1 MQGTD
6 LVSVSQR
13 WQARITA
20 SPDYTI
26 VPHDNVFRM
35 GLHASAIGESTYN
48 HFEQYYREICRKYSG
63 IPVEDAI
70 PGSSAINEDGEYY
83 HVQNIRP
90 IQLTSHHQ
98 PDPSVMSELRLVRGI
113 GPKGADRLRQRGCKQ
128 ISDLLHH
135 RRYQSKAAHVLEVL
149 HAGPAGAT
157 HLIRSRL
164 GPSHPLG
171 LIASEGFVP
180 EKIRFLD
187 LETLGIFGRPVI
199 LFGIGCPGPR
209 GLTIHQFVLRDITE
223 EPAALT
229 AVRELLDG
237 ADALVSY
244 NGRSFDLPYLNER
257 CAYYGFDPLPSL
269 PHIDLL
275 HYARRMWREQIP
287 DCRLSTVEQKFL
299 GVEREFDLPG
309 MLVPEWYMKYRDTG
323 NCGPLVP
330 IVRHNEQDI
339 ASLPLLLDLLRSKA
353 RECC

>member
-6 LVSVSQR
+6 LASVSQR

-20 SPDYTI
+20 SPDYVV

-35 GLHASAIGESTYN
+35 GLYASAIGESAYDQ
-48 HFEQYYREICRKYSG
+48 FGRYLRELCTRYTGVPI
-63 IPVEDAI
+63 EDAI
-70 PGSSAINEDGEYY
+70 PGHEISNEDGECYC
-83 HVQNIRP
+83 VQNTHQ
-90 IQLTSHHQ
+90 IQITSCVQ
-98 PDPSVMSELRLVRGI
+98 PDPSVLNELRLVRGI
-113 GPKGADRLRQRGCKQ
+113 GPKAAEKLRSRGCNT
-128 ISDLLHH
+128 IPDLFHH
-135 RRYQSKAAHVLEVL
+135 RRYQKGAAHAMEAL
-149 HAGPAGAT
+149 HAGPAGAS

-171 LIASEGFVP
+171 LIVSEGFTSDKV
-180 EKIRFLD
+180 RFLD

-199 LFGIGCPGPR
+199 LFGIGCPTPQ
-209 GLTIHQFVLRDITE
+209 GLVIHQIVLRDITE

-229 AVRELLDG
+229 AIRNLLEG
-237 ADALVSY
+237 AEVLVSY

-257 CAYYGFDPLPSL
+257 FAYYGFDPLFEL

-275 HYARRMWREQIP
+275 HYSRRMWKGQIP
-287 DCRLSTVEQKFL
+287 DCRLSTIEQTFL
-299 GVEREFDLPG
+299 SVAREIDIPG

-339 ASLPLLLDLLRSKA
+339 ASLPLLLNMLRSKA
-353 RECC
+353 RGCC

>member
-20 SPDYTI
+20 SPDYVI

-35 GLHASAIGESTYN
+35 GLHASAISESVYDQ
-48 HFEQYYREICRKYSG
+48 FGQYYREFFRRYAG
-63 IPVEDAI
+63 VPVEDAI
-70 PGSSAINEDGEYY
+70 PGSPVINEDGECY
-83 HVQNIRP
+83 HVQHTRP
-90 IQLTSHHQ
+90 IYLSSRSQ
-98 PDPSVMSELRLVRGI
+98 PDPKVLDELRLIRGI
-113 GPKGADRLRQRGCKQ
+113 GPKGAENLKQRSCRT
-128 ISDLLHH
+128 IPELSHH
-135 RRYQSKAAHVLEVL
+135 RRYQKGAAHVLEVL
-149 HAGPAGAT
+149 NAGPAGAT

-171 LIASEGFVP
+171 LIASEGFTP

-199 LFGIGCPGPR
+199 LFGIGCPGPG
-209 GLTIHQFVLRDITE
+209 GLVIHQFVLRDITE

-257 CAYYGFDPLPSL
+257 FAYYGFDPLPEL

-275 HYARRMWREQIP
+275 HYTRRMWKNQIQ
-287 DCRLSTVEQKFL
+287 DCRLSTIERGFL
-299 GVEREFDLPG
+299 GVEREHDLPG
-309 MLVPEWYMKYRDTG
+309 MLVPEWYLKYRDTG

-339 ASLPLLLDLLRSKA
+339 ASLPLLLNLLRSKA